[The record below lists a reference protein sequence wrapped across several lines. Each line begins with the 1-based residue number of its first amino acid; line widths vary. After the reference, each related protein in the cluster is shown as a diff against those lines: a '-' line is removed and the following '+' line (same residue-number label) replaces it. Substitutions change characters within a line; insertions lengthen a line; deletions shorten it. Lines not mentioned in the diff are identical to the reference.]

1 LAPGIDFWKC
11 PNCNEL
17 LIIEELN
24 PAKPP
29 LFPSKCVEYRELK
42 RKARSGG
49 QVAADNERGHQEMLK
64 EFCRLS
70 AGVLA
75 TGVTNFKIGKAP
87 AGSNGGALN
96 RAIEESLDSQPRPAL
111 ANWTDQEWRA
121 MIELTPA
128 IRRAAPRHPPS
139 EAEIAAATLT
149 PVHWVADMI
158 NDAEAHEIDGIR
170 VQMGNMGRR
179 FLHWSESSRVTPL
192 RPLDRWHYPRL
203 TVISFFRWP
212 GFLQDRRALESWAI
226 QIMTSATGEQIGE
239 ILATLGR
246 PMLHTEDIDPSFV
259 SHYVIRIIYSIFYV
273 VEFTVAL
280 CTFFA
285 ALALWF
291 PPHLIGSAFSMA
303 ASSEANSGPPGY
315 VDNQRYIYITVREWV
330 DSIEFL
336 VVQIYTL
343 YSIFN
348 RISPISIASGVMMDG
363 SGSAALM
370 IPTYEPNFALIIFLM
385 LLVVSVTPVVSGVTF
400 ARDDETFSATLLAVP
415 LRTAARLLLLI
426 EYCTRVPGSQ
436 RSQRRPA
443 ITRIQPNPDPDAD
456 P

>member
-1 LAPGIDFWKC
+1 MNFRA
-11 PNCNEL
+11 
-17 LIIEELN
+17 
-24 PAKPP
+24 
-29 LFPSKCVEYRELK
+29 
-42 RKARSGG
+42 
-49 QVAADNERGHQEMLK
+49 Q
-64 EFCRLS
+64 
-70 AGVLA
+70 LA

-96 RAIEESLDSQPRPAL
+96 RAIEESLDSQPRQGRR
-111 ANWTDQEWRA
+111 TDQEWRDLVA
-121 MIELTPA
+121 LRPA
-128 IRRAAPRHPPS
+128 IRAAPPTHRGSIP
-139 EAEIAAATLT
+139 AAPTLT
-149 PVHWVADMI
+149 PVGWVADTLTTADAI
-158 NDAEAHEIDGIR
+158 NQMENGIR

-370 IPTYEPNFALIIFLM
+370 IPTYLPNFALIIFLM
-385 LLVVSVTPVVSGVTF
+385 LLVVSATPAVTGVTF

-443 ITRIQPNPDPDAD
+443 ITRIQPNPDPDPD